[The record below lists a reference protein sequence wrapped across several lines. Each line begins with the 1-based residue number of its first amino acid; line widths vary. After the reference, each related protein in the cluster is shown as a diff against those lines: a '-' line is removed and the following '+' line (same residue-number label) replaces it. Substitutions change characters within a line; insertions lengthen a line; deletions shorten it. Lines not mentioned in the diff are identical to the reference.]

1 MLQAAS
7 SCFCRKNSGLIS
19 LSLKGAYQ
27 LTDAG
32 LLALV
37 SAAPALSSINLSDCT
52 SLTEAGIYELTD
64 KLTSSLKELYINGCQ
79 QLDAMTMLHSLLKL
93 KILEVLS
100 VAGIQSV
107 SDTFVSKLVSVHGP
121 KMKVLVLSDCG
132 NLTDSSIKA
141 VAAQCSGL
149 STLNLNN
156 LHNLT
161 DAAIRSLADG
171 CRSIEVLTINRC
183 SFRFCRHPFGLF

>member
-7 SCFCRKNSGLIS
+7 SCFSKKKSGLTS

-27 LTDAG
+27 LTDVG
-32 LLALV
+32 LLAVV
-37 SAAPALSSINLSDCT
+37 SAAPALSSVNLSDCS
-52 SLTEAGIYELTD
+52 SLTEAGIYELAD
-64 KLTSSLKELYINGCQ
+64 KLTTSLKELYIDGCQ
-79 QLDAMTMLHSLLKL
+79 QLDAMAMLHSLLKL
-93 KILEVLS
+93 RNLEVLS

-107 SDTFVSKLVSVHGP
+107 SDAFISSLVSVHGP
-121 KMKVLVLSDCG
+121 KMKGLVLADCG

-149 STLNLNN
+149 STLSLNN

-161 DAAIRSLADG
+161 DAAIRCLADG
-171 CRSIEVLTINRC
+171 CRSIEVLTVNRC
-183 SFRFCRHPFGLF
+183 SFRF